1 MDIEFVE
8 SAGHVDAAVTARGDE
23 ATIES
28 RALDRAISGVETHL
42 ALDARHAQMSVTR
55 ADVELRLARDFHHE
69 VEGTP
74 PDAEIPAGR
83 RELRFDLD
91 PIAHLS
97 LDQREILVDRVAD
110 RLDAGLDVLPVPH
123 FDPDVAV
130 ARLHP
135 QVGFAGQGIGFGP
148 LVRIGRKRQA
158 KPRQHQHR
166 DHA

>member
-1 MDIEFVE
+1 MPVAGIRGEVGLEAVGEAQGHASIPGPDVPGGRDRGGRQNGGLDAPVAGVNIEFVE

-74 PDAEIPAGR
+74 PDAEIP
-83 RELRFDLD
+83 
-91 PIAHLS
+91 
-97 LDQREILVDRVAD
+97 
-110 RLDAGLDVLPVPH
+110 
-123 FDPDVAV
+123 
-130 ARLHP
+130 
-135 QVGFAGQGIGFGP
+135 
-148 LVRIGRKRQA
+148 
-158 KPRQHQHR
+158 
-166 DHA
+166 